1 MVTMPPSAHGAG
13 KWTAVDPIDECR
25 QALHKKA
32 FAARHPLAGHPLFS
46 IEALSK
52 VAAQAAK
59 RKNDIYVDAGDLSLT
74 DKWGS
79 VPPPAM
85 PIPEIIERIEE
96 AKAWVVLKHVEV
108 DPAYKR
114 LLDEYEAFVREI
126 AGPEGSKLL
135 KNAEMLVFIT
145 SPNRKT
151 PFHFDAEINFLVQVS
166 GSKDLWVC
174 DPNDRAIT
182 TEEEIERY
190 YGVAISAGTYKP
202 HAEKAARNFTLYPGD
217 AVHIPT
223 HGAHWVQNHDK
234 VSVSLS
240 LNMEFPDWHQA
251 DVYRANHYLRR
262 LGLSPRSPGQSI
274 VADRSKAAVI
284 GAMRTAKKTAG
295 QLLRR

>member
-1 MVTMPPSAHGAG
+1 MLTMPPSARVAK
-13 KWTAVDPIDECR
+13 KWTTVDPIEECR

-32 FAARHPLAGHPLFS
+32 FAVHHPLAGHPLFS
-46 IEALSK
+46 IEALT
-52 VAAQAAK
+52 AAAERAAK
-59 RKNDIYVDAGDLSLT
+59 RSGDLYADVGDLSLT

-79 VPPPAM
+79 VPAPTM
-85 PIPEIIERIEE
+85 PIPEIIERIET
-96 AKAWVVLKHVEV
+96 AGAWVVLKHVEV

-135 KNAEMLVFIT
+135 TNAEMLVFIT

-151 PFHFDAEINFLVQVS
+151 PYHFDAEVNFLVQIT
-166 GSKDLWVC
+166 GSKNLWVC
-174 DPNDRAIT
+174 DPNDRSVT
-182 TEEEIERY
+182 TEEEIEQY
-190 YGVAISAGTYKP
+190 YGVSISAGTYKP
-202 HAEKAARNFTLYPGD
+202 HAEEVARQFTLHPGD

-223 HGAHWVQNHDK
+223 HGAHWVQNHNE

-240 LNMEFPDWHQA
+240 LNMEFPNWLQA

-274 VADRSKAAVI
+274 VADRSKAAMI
-284 GAMRTAKKTAG
+284 HAMRAARKNARR
-295 QLLRR
+295 LLRR